1 MCFISMLDLSKEDI
15 EAIIEDY
22 KKRNKTET
30 YSEDIDDILVIK
42 SNYDYEN
49 RKEVYIN

>member
-22 KKRNKTET
+22 KKRNKTKIYPEN
-30 YSEDIDDILVIK
+30 EDDILVITP
-42 SNYDYEN
+42 NYDYED
-49 RKEVYIN
+49 KEVWYIN